1 MRLKIKQ
8 LLMAGLVFIGIALN
22 ACSASQNQAP
32 TLQPSLLL
40 STSTHI
46 TITPTETSTIIPT
59 STATLPVAPTS
70 WIGDLLTA
78 TPTRMTP
85 LPALPPDCGKVNL
98 GHAGTQTID
107 SSSKILIQGTAILC
121 GRVYLDSPF
130 LKPLPVAE
138 ALIDLDT
145 GKLGFESADILFCP
159 SGGTMIFYGF
169 CNLNNSFIRV
179 FSLNGLTM
187 EHAKE
192 PSFDECESGKKS
204 GNDHDN
210 EPEYACVITSLGNIS
225 RVKVEQ
231 YNPVDD
237 AMSLEIS
244 FITWEK

>member
-1 MRLKIKQ
+1 MKLKSGYS
-8 LLMAGLVFIGIALN
+8 LLVGLILANMILSSCG
-22 ACSASQNQAP
+22 ASQSQ
-32 TLQPSLLL
+32 
-40 STSTHI
+40 
-46 TITPTETSTIIPT
+46 TSTIQPSPT
-59 STATLPVAPTS
+59 KATVTSAPVTLTVAPTPTATIPATPTS
-70 WIGDLLTA
+70 WISSLLTA
-78 TPTRMTP
+78 TPTRMIP
-85 LPALPPDCGKVNL
+85 LPTLPPDCGKVNL

-107 SSSKILIQGTAILC
+107 NSQKILVQGTAILC
-121 GRVYLDSPF
+121 GRVYLDGPF

-145 GKLGFESADILFCP
+145 GNLGFESADILFCP

-169 CNLNNSFIRV
+169 CNLNNSFVRE

-192 PSFDECESGKKS
+192 PSFEECESGKES
-204 GNDHDN
+204 GNDN

-244 FITWEK
+244 FITWKK

>member
-1 MRLKIKQ
+1 MKLNSSW
-8 LLMAGLVFIGIALN
+8 LLLVGFVFIIIVLN
-22 ACSASQNQAP
+22 ACGVAQKQTPTIQPPP
-32 TLQPSLLL
+32 TLATA
-40 STSTHI
+40 TSVPATL
-46 TITPTETSTIIPT
+46 TATPIPT
-59 STATLPVAPTS
+59 VIIPVAPTS
-70 WIGDLLTA
+70 WISALLTA
-78 TPTRMTP
+78 TPTGMIP

-107 SSSKILIQGTAILC
+107 NSQKILVQGIAILC
-121 GRVYLDSPF
+121 GRVYLDGPF

-145 GKLGFESADILFCP
+145 GNLGFESADILFCP

-169 CNLNNSFIRV
+169 CNLNNSFIRE

-192 PSFDECESGKKS
+192 PSFEECESGKES
-204 GNDHDN
+204 GNDN